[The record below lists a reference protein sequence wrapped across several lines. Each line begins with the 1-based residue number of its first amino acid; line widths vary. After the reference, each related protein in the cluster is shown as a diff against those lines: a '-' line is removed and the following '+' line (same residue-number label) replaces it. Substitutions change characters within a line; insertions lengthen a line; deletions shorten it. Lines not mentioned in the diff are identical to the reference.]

1 MKSVK
6 SIILAVAI
14 VVMALALAA
23 CGGNSAPPASGAA
36 APAGGG
42 SEQELKVTASDF
54 KYDPNSFTVK
64 AGQKTKVT
72 MTNKGAVDHTWVV
85 NDSSGAPVFKMVVPV
100 GKTLSGEFTLPTA
113 GTYTLLCDVA
123 GHKEAGMQ
131 GKIVAQ

>member
-6 SIILAVAI
+6 STIL
-14 VVMALALAA
+14 VMAVIAMAALLAA
-23 CGGNSAPPASGAA
+23 CGANSAPPASGAA

-54 KYDPNSFTVK
+54 KFDPNSFTVK
-64 AGQKTKVT
+64 AGQKVKVT
-72 MTNKGAVDHTWVV
+72 MTNKGAVDHNWVV
-85 NDSSGAPVFKMVVPV
+85 NDASGAQVFKMTVTV

-113 GTYTLLCDVA
+113 GTYTLICDVA